1 MANNYLEK
9 LFYNRLIN
17 FFYLLPI
24 LFFSCS
30 VSKNYSADKKYPKEK
45 LQEDYTLLR
54 NILEKKHPSLYWYTS
69 KDSMDYYFNEGYRN
83 ISDSM
88 TELQFGW
95 KILAPLTN
103 KIHCGHTSFNMS
115 KGWNKF
121 IRNKRIP
128 SFPLYLKIWKDT
140 MVVTANLNRKD
151 SIIKKGML
159 ITSING
165 IKNHDLIK
173 KVFGYLV
180 EDGYE
185 DNVNYIR
192 LSTSFP
198 YFHRNVFGI
207 YKTYSVQYI
216 DSLGKERKANLHL
229 FGITEDTL
237 QKIKNFPPV
246 KQKHITRKEKLENI
260 RSLKIDSNMALITL
274 NSFAGGSHLKSFF
287 RYSFN
292 SIRKKEIKNLVIDLR
307 ANGGGDISNYAALA
321 KYIRNNSFK
330 VADTAVAIAK
340 SFGPY
345 TKYIKSGF
353 FNNLGLLLFTRK
365 GNDGRYHFGYWERHI
380 IKPKQKNHFS
390 GNVYV
395 LTNGLTFS
403 ASSLFCN
410 AVKGESN
417 VTLVGENTG
426 GGWHGNSGIM
436 IPDITLPNT
445 KLRVRLPMFRLVQYQ
460 HVPKT
465 GTGVVPDIYLGPTV
479 ETLRKDIDRKMEFVK
494 QLIKEKNQG
503 SDSK

>member
-1 MANNYLEK
+1 MKSTDIFWGL
-9 LFYNRLIN
+9 LFCIALS
-17 FFYLLPI
+17 
-24 LFFSCS
+24 SCS
-30 VSKNYSADKKYPKEK
+30 VSKNYSADKKFPKEK

-69 KDSMDYYFNEGYRN
+69 KDSMDQYFNEGYKN

-95 KILAPLTN
+95 KIVAPLTN
-103 KIHCGHTSFNMS
+103 KIHCGHTSFSMS
-115 KGWNKF
+115 RGWNKF

-151 SIIKKGML
+151 SVIKKGML

-165 IKNHDLIK
+165 MKNIDMIK
-173 KVFGYLV
+173 KMFGYLV
-180 EDGYE
+180 EDGHE

-198 YFHRNVFGI
+198 YFHRNIFGI
-207 YKTYSVQYI
+207 YKNYSVQYI
-216 DSLGKERKANLHL
+216 DSLGAEKKTKVSL
-229 FGITEDTL
+229 FGLTEDTL
-237 QKIKNFPPV
+237 KKIKNFPPI
-246 KQKHITRKEKLENI
+246 KQKHQTRKEKLENV
-260 RSLKIDSNMALITL
+260 RSLKTTNGISVMTI
-274 NSFAGGSHLKSFF
+274 NSFSNGSLLKGFF
-287 RYSFN
+287 RHSFKL
-292 SIRKKEIKNLVIDLR
+292 IRKNNIKNVVIDIR
-307 ANGGGDISNYAALA
+307 ANGGGDISNYVSLA
-321 KYIRNNSFK
+321 KYIRNTPFK
-330 VADTAVAIAK
+330 VADTAVAISK

-353 FNNLGLLLFTRK
+353 FNNIGLLFLTKKRK
-365 GNDGRYHFGYWERHI
+365 DGLYHFGYWERHLM
-380 IKPKQKNHFS
+380 KPKNKNHFE
-390 GNVYV
+390 GNAYV

-410 AVKGESN
+410 AVKGQNN

-426 GGWHGNSGIM
+426 GGWYGNSGIM

-445 KLRVRLPMFRLVQYQ
+445 KLRVRLPMFKLVQYQ

-465 GTGVVPDIYLGPTV
+465 GTGVVPDIYIGPTV
-479 ETLRKDIDRKMEFVK
+479 ESARKDIDRKMEFVK
-494 QLIKEKNQG
+494 EMIKEKAA
-503 SDSK
+503 K